1 MSLTADN
8 PQGFLR
14 DAQGRMVP
22 ESMVKPIDRTRDDLV
37 RDLVRKAEELST
49 RIAAFKADA
58 LSEVQAFIELSA
70 GEYGVSV
77 GGKKGNV
84 TLTSFDGDYKLQ
96 RAIAEH
102 IAFDERLQVAKELID
117 QCINEWS
124 EGSRDEIRVLIND
137 AFQVDREGKV
147 STYRILSLRRLDIDH
162 DKWSQAMT
170 AISDSIRTT
179 GSKTY
184 VRLYKREGAAGE
196 YRPIKLDV
204 AAL

>member
-22 ESMVKPIDRTRDDLV
+22 ESMIKPIDRTRDDLV